1 MTKKEIEKIIAKEK
15 AHMEKA
21 KNRIADAKADIA
33 VTKKAIAFWKGELK
47 KATKG
52 KEGSTTYA
60 DWAALPPD

>member
-15 AHMEKA
+15 SHMEKA

-33 VTKKAIAFWKGELK
+33 ATKKAIAFWKGELK

-52 KEGSTTYA
+52 KEG
-60 DWAALPPD
+60 